1 MQQSLPVQEKEE
13 LPLNETI
20 RWLWKFWGELKP
32 LILLMLILTPI
43 TMWFRS
49 VTPIFMANIFNE
61 FALNKPDFSFIQNQ
75 IFLLLIYSIVHFILY
90 SFLQSLRGSTNF
102 DLENSFRLSLF
113 NYLVKLDYN
122 FFQRFSTGDLITR
135 IIDDISEK
143 KLAWF
148 ACSGIFRFYEA
159 VIKIA
164 QIVFFMFYLSPIL
177 TWATILPTS
186 LIIII
191 YIKFSQKTT
200 EYSKKSQQAISE
212 LNSFLTNTIDG
223 IKIIKSY
230 NQEKNQEMFFDNVVE
245 NQKTKELE
253 LIKASSIIELTY
265 SRLSEMIMVLIFL
278 MGGYLVINNKIPLGT
293 LVAFNAYIFML
304 IWPMVDIGSFFVKG
318 RRAGVSVQRVK
329 ELENFTP
336 AIINVENAIKVPQE
350 NFSIEFKNA
359 NYVFSNGNKVLDNIN
374 FKVKKGELVVITGS
388 VGSGK
393 STLLNF
399 ITRVI
404 DPAEGEVLLN
414 NKNLKNY
421 DLFELRKSIGF
432 VSQTPYLF
440 SDTIKNNIVFGR
452 EIDDEKLTK
461 AIKVAQLENEI
472 ENFSEK
478 LDTLIGQRG
487 ITLSGGQKQRVSIAR
502 AIIQK
507 PEILILDDCTSAL
520 DTETETKLWNAL
532 YDFIPGITVFLVT
545 HRIKTLEKADKI
557 VLLEKGKVVDIGSHK
572 ELLLR
577 SEYYKKIYFS
587 EELHEAELD
596 F

>member
-1 MQQSLPVQEKEE
+1 MQQNLSVREKEE
-13 LPLNETI
+13 LPLSETI
-20 RWLWKFWGELKP
+20 FWLWKFWGQLKP
-32 LILLMLILTPI
+32 LMFLMLILTPV

-61 FALNKPDFSFIQNQ
+61 FSFVKPDYSFVQNQ
-75 IFLLLIYSIVHFILY
+75 IFLLFVYSIIHFFMY
-90 SFLQSLRGSTNF
+90 SFLQTIRGSTNF
-102 DLENSFRLSLF
+102 DLENSFRLDLF
-113 NYLVKLDYN
+113 KYLVKLDYN

-164 QIVFFMFYLSPIL
+164 QIVFYMFYLSPIL
-177 TWATILPTS
+177 TWTTIIPTS
-186 LIIII
+186 LIIVI

-230 NQEKNQEMFFDNVVE
+230 NQEKNQEGFFDNVVE
-245 NQKTKELE
+245 NQKIKELE
-253 LIKASSIIELTY
+253 LIKASSIIELSY
-265 SRLSEMIMVLIFL
+265 SRLSEMIMILIFF
-278 MGGYLVINNKIPLGT
+278 MGGYLVINNIIPLGT

-329 ELENFTP
+329 ELENF
-336 AIINVENAIKVPQE
+336 VPLVVNTDNPISRGKE
-350 NFSIEFKNA
+350 DISIEFKNLS
-359 NYVFSNGNKVLDNIN
+359 YVFSNGNKVLEDIN
-374 FKVKKGELVVITGS
+374 FSVKKGELVVITGA

-404 DPAEGEVLLN
+404 DPVDGEVLLN

-421 DLFELRKSIGF
+421 DLFELRRSIGF
-432 VSQTPYLF
+432 VSQIPYLF
-440 SDTIKNNIVFGR
+440 SDSVKNNIVFGR
-452 EIDDEKLTK
+452 DIDDEKLAK
-461 AIKVAQLENEI
+461 AIKVAQLENEV
-472 ENFSEK
+472 ESFSEK
-478 LDTLIGQRG
+478 ISTLIGQRG

-502 AIIQK
+502 AIAQK

-532 YDFIPGITVFLVT
+532 YEFIPGITVFLVT

-557 VLLEKGKVVDIGSHK
+557 VLLDKGKISDIGTHK
-572 ELLLR
+572 ELLGR

-587 EELHEAELD
+587 EELQKSDLS